1 VLKDS
6 GVIPNDEAAVV
17 RKLED
22 LRAKKERVIDA
33 FFDGVIDRVQRNAK
47 LQDVDR
53 EIDSY
58 SGLLCSSPE
67 RPETPPLLSLETML
81 QAIEPLADWEFLARQ
96 GRRSL
101 LRQLC
106 PEISVYQYTV
116 KSLTLNVGAG
126 AHSSGDTGS
135 HPKMAP

>member
-1 VLKDS
+1 MLRRKLEPKIDNLIGEKLQDSAFMAKVLKDYGDRLVS
-6 GVIPNDEAAVV
+6 CSRRESPTVDEAAVV

-96 GRRSL
+96 DRRSL
-101 LRQLC
+101 LR
-106 PEISVYQYTV
+106 
-116 KSLTLNVGAG
+116 
-126 AHSSGDTGS
+126 
-135 HPKMAP
+135 